1 MSAVNANEKDKIMIP
16 NFVQQ
21 VASVEEEL
29 LTASTNVANYWQDNN
44 KDQFYNS
51 YINEYESSLEL
62 FIKGGTN
69 NYGMGLDELLTFL
82 DQKEREMEMLG
93 RM

>member
-1 MSAVNANEKDKIMIP
+1 MIP

-21 VASVEEEL
+21 IISVERDL
-29 LTASTNVANYWQDNN
+29 LAASTSAANYW
-44 KDQFYNS
+44 KDDVKERFYNS
-51 YINEYESSLEL
+51 YMNEYENKLEV
-62 FIKGGTN
+62 FIHSGVG

-93 RM
+93 RI

>member
-1 MSAVNANEKDKIMIP
+1 MVP

-51 YINEYESSLEL
+51 YINEYGNKLEL
-62 FIKGGTN
+62 FIHGGTE
-69 NYGMGLDELLTFL
+69 NYGMGLNELLTFL
-82 DQKEREMEMLG
+82 DQKEREMEALG

>member
-1 MSAVNANEKDKIMIP
+1 MVP

-29 LTASTNVANYWQDNN
+29 LTASTNVVNYWQDNN

-51 YINEYESSLEL
+51 YINEYGNKLEL
-62 FIKGGTN
+62 FIHGGTE
-69 NYGMGLDELLTFL
+69 NYGMGLNELLTFL
-82 DQKEREMEMLG
+82 DQKEREMEALG

>member
-1 MSAVNANEKDKIMIP
+1 MVP

-51 YINEYESSLEL
+51 YINEYGNKLEL
-62 FIKGGTN
+62 FIHGGTE
-69 NYGMGLDELLTFL
+69 NYGMGLNELLTFL
-82 DQKEREMEMLG
+82 DQKERESNQ
-93 RM
+93 

>member
-1 MSAVNANEKDKIMIP
+1 MIP

-21 VASVEEEL
+21 IASVEREL
-29 LTASTNVANYWQDNN
+29 KTVSTTTASFWQDGN

-51 YINEYESSLEL
+51 YINEYGNKLEL
-62 FIKGGTN
+62 FIHGGTE

-82 DQKEREMEMLG
+82 DQKEREMEALG
-93 RM
+93 RL

>member
-1 MSAVNANEKDKIMIP
+1 MIP

-21 VASVEEEL
+21 IISVEREL
-29 LTASTNVANYWQDNN
+29 KTASNSTANYWQDEV
-44 KDQFYNS
+44 KERFYNS
-51 YINEYESSLEL
+51 YMNEYENKLEL
-62 FIKGGTN
+62 FIHGGAE

-93 RM
+93 RF

>member
-1 MSAVNANEKDKIMIP
+1 MVP

-21 VASVEEEL
+21 VASVEEKL

-51 YINEYESSLEL
+51 YINEYGNKLEL
-62 FIKGGTN
+62 FIHGGTE
-69 NYGMGLDELLTFL
+69 NYGMGLNELLTFL
-82 DQKEREMEMLG
+82 DQKEREMEALG

>member
-1 MSAVNANEKDKIMIP
+1 MIP

-21 VASVEEEL
+21 IISVERDL
-29 LTASTNVANYWQDNN
+29 LTASTSAANYWQDDV
-44 KDQFYNS
+44 KERFYNS
-51 YINEYESSLEL
+51 YMNEYENKLEL
-62 FIKGGTN
+62 FIHGGVG

-93 RM
+93 RF

>member
-1 MSAVNANEKDKIMIP
+1 MIP

-21 VASVEEEL
+21 VASVEEDL
-29 LTASTNVANYWQDNN
+29 LTASTNAANYWQDNN
-44 KDQFYNS
+44 KDRFYNS

-62 FIKGGTN
+62 FIKGGTY

>member
-1 MSAVNANEKDKIMIP
+1 MIP

-21 VASVEEEL
+21 VLAVEGGL
-29 LTASTNVANYWQDNN
+29 LTASANTANYWRDDN
-44 KDQFYNS
+44 KERFYNS
-51 YINEYESSLEL
+51 YMNEYENSLEL
-62 FIKGGTN
+62 FIKGGTY

>member
-1 MSAVNANEKDKIMIP
+1 MVP

-29 LTASTNVANYWQDNN
+29 LTASTNVANYWQDSN

-51 YINEYESSLEL
+51 YINEYGNKLEL
-62 FIKGGTN
+62 FIHGGTE
-69 NYGMGLDELLTFL
+69 NYGMGLNELLTFL
-82 DQKEREMEMLG
+82 DQKEREMEALG

>member
-1 MSAVNANEKDKIMIP
+1 MVP

-29 LTASTNVANYWQDNN
+29 LTASINVANYWQDNN

-51 YINEYESSLEL
+51 YINEYGNKLEL
-62 FIKGGTN
+62 FIHGGTE
-69 NYGMGLDELLTFL
+69 NYGMGLNELLTFL
-82 DQKEREMEMLG
+82 DQKEREMEALG